1 MKLSNIILAAAK
13 IKYGIRA
20 IEERRPVKTLLYT
33 INSRPLRVKKGDF
46 NNEWKVS
53 GQAAECG
60 NEERRGAYEVLL
72 GAVSLKSLGVIPA
85 DISSGWAKQ

>member
-33 INSRPLRVKKGDF
+33 INSRPLRVKKDF
-46 NNEWKVS
+46 TNEWKVS

-60 NEERRGAYEVLL
+60 DEECRGAHEVPL
-72 GAVSLKSLGVIPA
+72 GAVSLKSLRVIPA
-85 DISSGWAKQ
+85 DISSGWAEQ